1 MTLAHHTRRAADQSY
16 DTGIDLSKTVRAG
29 VQLQDTANTV
39 TAVEFLAARDVHP
52 DIIRRVLNGRDRRQE
67 DIPAL
72 QR

>member
-1 MTLAHHTRRAADQSY
+1 MTLAHHTRRAADQRFH
-16 DTGIDLSKTVRAG
+16 TGIDLSETVRAG

-39 TAVEFLAARDVHP
+39 TAVEFLAASDVHP
-52 DIIRRVLNGRDRRQE
+52 DVIRRVLNGLDRRQG